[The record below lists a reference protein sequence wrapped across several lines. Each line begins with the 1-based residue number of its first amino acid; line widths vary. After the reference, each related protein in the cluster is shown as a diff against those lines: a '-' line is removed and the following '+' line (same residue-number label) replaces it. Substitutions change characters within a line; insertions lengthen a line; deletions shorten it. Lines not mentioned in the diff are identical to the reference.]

1 MNALVFEGPRQMALM
16 PRPDPTPEAGETLI
30 DVLGTGICGSDLHG
44 YTGSTGR
51 RFAGQI
57 MGHETVGRVRRHG
70 PNTDGPS
77 PGTLVTFNPLI
88 SCRRCEHCR
97 IGATNACEKHRVIGV
112 DPALDGSFADSIV
125 VPVGNVVSLSDSIP
139 PLHGTLVEPLAV
151 GYNALD
157 RATATPDDRVL
168 IVGGGPIGQACALAT
183 RRLGIGRV
191 LVSEIV
197 EDRRTLLGKL
207 GFETTPPDLLTDR
220 IDEVLGGPATKV
232 IDAVGIDASL
242 EDAFDHSTRRSVIVL
257 VGMGAR
263 RLSLPAYSISVGER
277 TLVGSYCY
285 TEDNFRSTADW
296 VSAGQDALDVLID
309 TTVPLAEGAE
319 AFRSLAE
326 GTSFS
331 NKIVLTSEQAA

>member
-1 MNALVFEGPRQMALM
+1 M
-16 PRPDPTPEAGETLI
+16 
-30 DVLGTGICGSDLHG
+30 
-44 YTGSTGR
+44 
-51 RFAGQI
+51 
-57 MGHETVGRVRRHG
+57 
-70 PNTDGPS
+70 
-77 PGTLVTFNPLI
+77 
-88 SCRRCEHCR
+88 
-97 IGATNACEKHRVIGV
+97 
-112 DPALDGSFADSIV
+112 
-125 VPVGNVVSLSDSIP
+125 
-139 PLHGTLVEPLAV
+139 
-151 GYNALD
+151 
-157 RATATPDDRVL
+157 
-168 IVGGGPIGQACALAT
+168 
-183 RRLGIGRV
+183 
-191 LVSEIV
+191 
-197 EDRRTLLGKL
+197 
-207 GFETTPPDLLTDR
+207 
-220 IDEVLGGPATKV
+220 LGGPATKV